1 MALTLP
7 YLSNTD
13 HYNLTCISFLP
24 TQKNSSKPILLHHIQ
39 QKIYP
44 DGVGEIAL
52 VPLHTNTGRAI
63 HRLKGHMGAVTAV
76 MYRKRYNQVIST
88 GKDGMI
94 FLWDTSVSDALDDE
108 RMELAARFNA
118 RWVSQQYPR

>member
-1 MALTLP
+1 M
-7 YLSNTD
+7 
-13 HYNLTCISFLP
+13 
-24 TQKNSSKPILLHHIQ
+24 
-39 QKIYP
+39 
-44 DGVGEIAL
+44 

-94 FLWDTSVSDALDDE
+94 FLWDASVSDALDDE
-108 RMELAARFNA
+108 RMELVARFNA
-118 RWVSQQYPR
+118 RWVCQQYRNDVLLFSISCFIFVHQTFSML